1 MEIIDIYRFEI
12 SSPKD
17 DLTTLFF
24 YKRDGIFMQFILNI
38 RAFANKFNLGD
49 KVNPLNLKL
58 ICISCKDSQAVKTS
72 CLNLVDR

>member
-1 MEIIDIYRFEI
+1 
-12 SSPKD
+12 
-17 DLTTLFF
+17 
-24 YKRDGIFMQFILNI
+24 MQFILNI